1 MSRPRHSALVLGAG
15 SRGRAY
21 ADYALKCPQ
30 ELSIVAVAE
39 PDEARRETFAR
50 RYGVP
55 ASGCFS
61 SWQDALDAG
70 RIADAVFICTLDDMH
85 TLPALRAME
94 LGYDILLEKPMSSR
108 EDECR
113 LIVEKA
119 EETGV
124 RMSVCHV
131 LRYTPFFRT
140 VKKCIDD
147 GLVGDVAVVDLREN
161 VCFWH
166 QAHSF
171 VRGNWRSSVLTSSMI
186 LQKSCHDMDILL
198 YLLGVHCLRLSSFG
212 SLGHF
217 RPENAPHG
225 SALRCL
231 DCKVA
236 AQCPYDAARV
246 YLGDNVGWPVDVI
259 GDDLSLEGRRK
270 ALQTGPYG
278 RCVYHCDNDVVDRQ
292 TVNLEFEGGV
302 LATFTMTGFTS
313 DHTRELKVMGT
324 RGQIVARMDSGL
336 IEYTDFLGGGTR
348 RIDMIDLHTDSFGHG
363 GGDHLIVKEFLQ
375 SLDGTLKG
383 VSSPATSLESHLM
396 CFAAERSR
404 MDGGR
409 VVELV

>member
-1 MSRPRHSALVLGAG
+1 
-15 SRGRAY
+15 
-21 ADYALKCPQ
+21 
-30 ELSIVAVAE
+30 
-39 PDEARRETFAR
+39 
-50 RYGVP
+50 
-55 ASGCFS
+55 
-61 SWQDALDAG
+61 
-70 RIADAVFICTLDDMH
+70 
-85 TLPALRAME
+85 
-94 LGYDILLEKPMSSR
+94 
-108 EDECR
+108 
-113 LIVEKA
+113 
-119 EETGV
+119 
-124 RMSVCHV
+124 
-131 LRYTPFFRT
+131 
-140 VKKCIDD
+140 
-147 GLVGDVAVVDLREN
+147 
-161 VCFWH
+161 
-166 QAHSF
+166 
-171 VRGNWRSSVLTSSMI
+171 MI

-404 MDGGR
+404 LDGGR